1 MAGRLVRDRW
11 VTLTPDNDVAEEDLD
26 QLDNPTMVVELGDDG
41 SRPFLH
47 EEIYAFKA
55 PVDNADM
62 LKWLRK
68 GREVSLADAK
78 ANGGSVPFDFTEWMD
93 WDGERQ
99 PLPADL
105 KSKRG
110 LPGPKG
116 ATAPSGVSLD
126 RPSES
131 WNIITP
137 CAGHKVGD
145 RLPLVNVQWIAGD
158 HATVRLGPGPGVGG
172 VVLLEKPLAVTP
184 EVFIEDQKKL
194 ATAFYGLE
202 AAPEPDDMRTLGI
215 ELNARG
221 RRHKAFPVAVSQ
233 LVEDAFDD
241 WPLKD
246 NLRTFLWLVEKMDG
260 DGLAPVAWVESYLA
274 RKKFSGGGRAAHE
287 LRSMGKTIESVLCYD
302 QLNAA
307 SLVSMEHVARR
318 FQLIIGAH
326 AENAQQPSYVGSH
339 LYLEEGEEAVA
350 PDLKKKVTTGL
361 KDEAKTAS
369 NLESLRALKTK
380 PPRKADP
387 KAKV

>member
-1 MAGRLVRDRW
+1 M
-11 VTLTPDNDVAEEDLD
+11 
-26 QLDNPTMVVELGDDG
+26 
-41 SRPFLH
+41 
-47 EEIYAFKA
+47 
-55 PVDNADM
+55 
-62 LKWLRK
+62 
-68 GREVSLADAK
+68 
-78 ANGGSVPFDFTEWMD
+78 
-93 WDGERQ
+93 
-99 PLPADL
+99 
-105 KSKRG
+105 
-110 LPGPKG
+110 
-116 ATAPSGVSLD
+116 
-126 RPSES
+126 
-131 WNIITP
+131 
-137 CAGHKVGD
+137 
-145 RLPLVNVQWIAGD
+145 
-158 HATVRLGPGPGVGG
+158 
-172 VVLLEKPLAVTP
+172 VLLEKPLAVTP

-274 RKKFSGGGRAAHE
+274 RKKFSDGDRAAHE

-361 KDEAKTAS
+361 KDEAKTTL